1 MVLQP
6 RRRGEKS
13 FITSWRWE
21 VVGSTTTC
29 GIKSFIKGKEVEEEG
44 KEEGRK
50 RKQGEKAEEEEEER
64 RRKRNRKRERK
75 KEEIAYF

>member
-29 GIKSFIKGKEVEEEG
+29 GIKSFIKEKEVYEEG

-50 RKQGEKAEEEEEER
+50 RKQGEKAEKE
-64 RRKRNRKRERK
+64 RKRREGGRGTEREKAKRKR
-75 KEEIAYF
+75 

>member
-44 KEEGRK
+44 RK
-50 RKQGEKAEEEEEER
+50 RKQGKKAEEKEEER

-75 KEEIAYF
+75 KEERAYF